1 MAFYLKNGSVL
12 KMIKTEKEQ
21 KIQDK
26 LLSEIGGIDSD
37 PLNILNTG
45 LIIPNPDIILY
56 KLNYS
61 DRVLAFSNILSDP
74 HVMAEVRALRAGI
87 LSWETQLKKTEGN
100 ESQYDFLK
108 DIFDSLDI
116 PTIMWHIAE
125 AVLYGG
131 SLIEIVYDR
140 INSLFI
146 PTELNDISLRRLVYN
161 TNNEPRILTKD
172 EMLYGIPIPDNK
184 FILTRYMASYDNPY
198 GESVLSRCYWPWRFK
213 YSTIKCLAKLIERS
227 GVPWVVAKYVSGM
240 EQTEQD
246 QLLYQLTQMR
256 EGGIIVLPD
265 TFPDIEVKEI
275 DPQST
280 SIFTDALEFYDR
292 SISKVISLQT
302 LATEVGDT
310 GSYAAAETHH
320 DREGI
325 PQQEIRLIIE
335 DAFNRQFIKSVL
347 NVNPQ
352 FKSKNKKDCYFFFY
366 EEDDARES
374 WAKTLEIA
382 AKSVFVP
389 AEVWGEKLQIDVKEY
404 EKPANQDASVEDTE
418 ENPVKATDNVE
429 ETEKNPDNENQQ
441 ENTDFARQQK
451 SENLPQIEARYEQDI
466 DDSIKTQVNQII
478 SMVNDASSYEEILE
492 KVKNFEYSKDT
503 EKVIRESSTLA
514 WLAGILDAIESL

>member
-1 MAFYLKNGSVL
+1 
-12 KMIKTEKEQ
+12 MIKTEKEQ

-140 INSLFI
+140 INSLFT

-213 YSTIKCLAKLIERS
+213 YSTIKCLSKLIERS
-227 GVPWVVAKYVSGM
+227 GVPWVVAKYISGM
-240 EQTEQD
+240 EKNEQD
-246 QLLYQLTQMR
+246 ELLYQLTQMR

-280 SIFTDALEFYDR
+280 ALFTDALAFYDK

-302 LATEVGDT
+302 LATDIGDT

-352 FKSKNKKDCYFFFY
+352 FKSKNKNDCYFFFY

-404 EKPANQDASVEDTE
+404 EKPVEQDANL
-418 ENPVKATDNVE
+418 ENTQ
-429 ETEKNPDNENQQ
+429 EK
-441 ENTDFARQQK
+441 TDFAQQQK
-451 SENLPQIEARYEQDI
+451 SENLPQVEDRYEQDI
-466 DDSIKTQVNQII
+466 DDSIKAQVNQII
-478 SMVNDASSYEEILE
+478 SMINDASSYEEMLE
-492 KVKNFEYSKDT
+492 KVNKFEYSKDT

-514 WLAGILDAIESL
+514 WLAGILDAI

>member
-1 MAFYLKNGSVL
+1 
-12 KMIKTEKEQ
+12 MIKTEKEQ

-74 HVMAEVRALRAGI
+74 HVMAEVRALRSGI
-87 LSWETQLKKTEGN
+87 LSWETKLVKTEGN
-100 ESQYDFLK
+100 ESQYDFLT
-108 DIFDSLDI
+108 DIFDSLDMPSI
-116 PTIMWHIAE
+116 IWHICE

-131 SLIEIVYDR
+131 SLVEIVYDR

-146 PTELNDISLRRLVYN
+146 PTELNDISIRRLVYN

-213 YSTIKCLAKLIERS
+213 YSAVKCLAKLIERS

-240 EQTEQD
+240 EKTEQD
-246 QLLYQLTQMR
+246 ELLYQLTQMR

-280 SIFTDALEFYDR
+280 DIFINSLSFWNKD
-292 SISKVISLQT
+292 ISKVISLQT
-302 LATEVGDT
+302 LATDIGDT

-325 PQQEIRLIIE
+325 PQQEIRLMAMNSI
-335 DAFNRQFIKSVL
+335 NRQFIKAIL
-347 NVNPQ
+347 TVNPQ
-352 FKSKNKKDCYFFFY
+352 FKSKNGKDCYLEYY

-374 WAKTLEIA
+374 WATTLEIA
-382 AKSVFVP
+382 ARNVFVP

-404 EKPANQDASVEDTE
+404 EIPKQDDSVEDTE
-418 ENPVKATDNVE
+418 ES
-429 ETEKNPDNENQQ
+429 PDNENKQ
-441 ENTDFARQQK
+441 ESTDFARQQK
-451 SENLPQIEARYEQDI
+451 SENLPQIEDRYEQDI
-466 DDSIKTQVNQII
+466 DDSIRVQVNQII
-478 SMVNDASSYEEILE
+478 SMVNDASSYEEMLE
-492 KVKNFEYSKDT
+492 KVNKFEYSKDT

-514 WLAGILDAIESL
+514 WLAGILDAI